1 MWVKDTKLDH
11 FLRYIEIENLNPEK
25 DHILIGVSGGVDSM
39 VLAHLFVQAGF
50 KVGMAHVNYG
60 LRGVES
66 DRDEQLVLEIATL
79 WDQTFHVTR
88 YDDKGTTGNFQ
99 EKARNFRY
107 NWFFSL
113 MKENGYNLLALAHHA
128 DDQIE
133 TFFIQ
138 LIRSAGLKGLG
149 AIKAR
154 DGYKIRPLL
163 GVFKSDIYRYA
174 SQHGVPFREDQSNS
188 ENKYRRN
195 LVRNE
200 IIPALEMHLPGSKQR
215 LLNSIEHLQSANV
228 LLNHLLKIQVPLQE
242 ESNSYVIAKELLA
255 SMPEPIQSLFW
266 LLHPYHFNYIQCL
279 DLYSSVPGSRIVND
293 KYIVIAEKKYFR
305 LFPVGFEIEKFELV
319 VSDFGTYILSHGRL
333 TIQVHRAQNIVGPGI
348 CMTLGFKD
356 KIFPL
361 KIKNTFQG
369 RIISPSGMQG
379 RKKTIKKLMA
389 DYDQDLWQRN
399 RCFLIEQ
406 GEMVICAFPLRSAEG
421 YSQDQEGIKVDFIFT
436 PLEINDAL

>member
-1 MWVKDTKLDH
+1 LWVKDTKLDH
-11 FLRYIEIENLNPEK
+11 FLRYIEIENLNPAK

-60 LRGVES
+60 MRGVES
-66 DRDEQLVLEIATL
+66 DRDEQLVFEIATV
-79 WDQTFHVTR
+79 WDQTFHVTQ
-88 YDDKGTTGNFQ
+88 YVDNGTTGNFQ
-99 EKARNFRY
+99 EKARKFRY

-138 LIRSAGLKGLG
+138 LLRSAGLKGLG

-163 GVFKSDIYRYA
+163 EVFKSDIYRYA
-174 SQHGVPFREDQSNS
+174 AQHGVPFREDQSNV

-200 IIPALEMHLPGSKQR
+200 IIPALETQIPGSKHR

-228 LLNHLLKIQVPLQE
+228 MLNHLLKNQVPLKE
-242 ESNSYVIAKELLA
+242 EGNSCVIVKEQVA
-255 SMPEPIQSLFW
+255 SMPEPIQTLFW
-266 LLHPYHFNYIQCL
+266 LLHPYHFNYIQCK
-279 DLYSSVPGSRIVND
+279 DLYSSSPGSRIVNN
-293 KYIVIAEKKYFR
+293 KYIVIAEKNYFR
-305 LFPVGFEIEKFELV
+305 LFPVGFEIEKFELEV
-319 VSDFGTYILSHGRL
+319 ADFGTYILPHGRL
-333 TIQVHRAQNIVGPGI
+333 TIQAHQSQKNVSPET

-356 KIFPL
+356 KVFPL
-361 KIKNTFQG
+361 KINNTFQG
-369 RIISPSGMQG
+369 RNISPSGMRG

-406 GEMVICAFPLRSAEG
+406 EEMIICAFPLRPAEG
-421 YSQDQEGIKVDFIFT
+421 YSQDQEGIEVDFIFT
-436 PLEINDAL
+436 PLEVNDAL